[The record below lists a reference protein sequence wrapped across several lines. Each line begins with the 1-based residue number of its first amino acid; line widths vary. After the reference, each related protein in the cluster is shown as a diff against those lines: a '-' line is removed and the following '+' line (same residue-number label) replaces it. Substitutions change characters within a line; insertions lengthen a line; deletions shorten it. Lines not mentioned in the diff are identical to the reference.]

1 MAAGFSRSQCRAAP
15 AGVDSPRFVAGACP
29 TRAGAGYLFLRLAST
44 PGHHPPLFLR
54 YSFLEEKR
62 RRRLGTARLASTS
75 SDEILAP
82 LSLFAHRKTFELE
95 VEVTC
100 EARVRLPAVNKK
112 RRRLLASRGL
122 MSASKGW
129 RSLVDRFSPLEASAR
144 SGFFSFLFWRNGRC
158 FWPGVVGTDRKVRW
172 MDRDGWRRN
181 R

>member
-1 MAAGFSRSQCRAAP
+1 M
-15 AGVDSPRFVAGACP
+15 DSPRFVAGACP

-100 EARVRLPAVNKK
+100 EARVRLPVVNKK

-129 RSLVDRFSPLEASAR
+129 RSLVDRFSPLEASPR

-158 FWPGVVGTDRKVRW
+158 FWPRVVGTDRKVRW